1 MKSRFFRDFFL
12 SINRMKVA
20 IQGIKGSFHAIVAKQ
35 FFKEQI
41 ELVECMSFTQIP
53 TLLKNN
59 NVDSAVMAIENSI
72 AGAILPNYALID
84 EFDLNIEGE
93 VYLNIHHH
101 LMGLKGQN
109 LSDIKE
115 VWSHPMALL
124 QCRKFFRNH
133 PNIKLIEEKDTAEV
147 AQRISKE
154 EMRGVAAIASKEA
167 SEIYNL
173 EIIKDDIQTIKHNS
187 TRFFIL
193 KKGKNTPYHES
204 KMSGEKNKASI
215 KFITKHNKGSLA
227 EALDIFAK
235 HEINLTKIQSMPI
248 IDKAWSYAFFIDL
261 IISDFK
267 LYENAL
273 HLINKKVKH
282 LKILGEYQQNIFMK

>member
-1 MKSRFFRDFFL
+1 
-12 SINRMKVA
+12 MKVA
-20 IQGIKGSFHAIVAKQ
+20 IQGIRGSFHAIVANQ
-35 FFKEQI
+35 FFDNTI
-41 ELVECMSFTQIP
+41 ELVECMSFTEIP
-53 TLLKNN
+53 ALLKNN
-59 NVDSAVMAIENSI
+59 EVDSAIMAIENSI

-84 EFDLNIEGE
+84 EYNLNIEGE

-109 LSDIKE
+109 LNDIKE
-115 VWSHPMALL
+115 VWSHPMAIL
-124 QCRKFFRNH
+124 QCRKFFRDH

-147 AQRISKE
+147 AQRISKNKLT
-154 EMRGVAAIASKEA
+154 GVAAIASKEA
-167 SEIYNL
+167 AQIFDL
-173 EIIKDDIQTIKHNS
+173 GIIRDDIQTIEHNS

-204 KMSGEKNKASI
+204 KMIGKKNKASI
-215 KFITKHNKGSLA
+215 KFITQHNKGSLA
-227 EALDIFAK
+227 ETLDIFAK

-248 IDKAWSYAFFIDL
+248 IDKPWSYAFFIDL
-261 IISDFK
+261 IIDDFK

-282 LKILGEYQQNIFMK
+282 LKILGEYQQNT